1 MRVLT
6 VSEQSVPWC
15 AGSASASFQ
24 GTGGTYLPLLLLPL
38 RFSSQVTSLQRNTS
52 EVLYH
57 SLSDRDLQIAHW
69 KQENETLKKSHALT
83 TGLVTSLQKDVVSKE
98 QRIQQLKTETEKL
111 RQESWEKDSQLAYV
125 SAQVIKPNTAHKQD
139 WRCLFRS
146 PTFLPHPQYQIVEEI
161 RQAQERQ
168 QSSDQKEAGLQKEV
182 QIKALEMEKLS
193 SNLALLKKLLDGFQ
207 ASFSAKSLK
216 GAISQLQSLAP
227 LAPPVSG
234 IQASLA
240 RILYSVLGWVEAL
253 ESLLRNMGIDAPA
266 GDTGPSPPPFG

>member
-1 MRVLT
+1 MCVRACSHCRWAKRALVRGQCKRLL
-6 VSEQSVPWC
+6 SG
-15 AGSASASFQ
+15 ARRH
-24 GTGGTYLPLLLLPL
+24 LPLLLPL
-38 RFSSQVTSLQRNTS
+38 RFSSQVTGLQRNTS
-52 EVLYH
+52 EVLCH

-69 KQENETLKKSHALT
+69 KQENEALKKSHALT

-111 RQESWEKDSQLAYV
+111 RQESREKDSQLAYV
-125 SAQVIKPNTAHKQD
+125 SD
-139 WRCLFRS
+139 RRRLFRS
-146 PTFLPHPQYQIVEEI
+146 PTFLPPTHPQYQIIEEI
-161 RQAQERQ
+161 LQAQERQ
-168 QSSDQKEAGLQKEV
+168 QGSEQKEAELQKEA

-207 ASFSAKSLK
+207 VCPHPTRREDL
-216 GAISQLQSLAP
+216 QLQSLAP

-253 ESLLRNMGIDAPA
+253 ESLLRNMGMDAPA
-266 GDTGPSPPPFG
+266 GDTGPSPLPSAELPS